1 MNIYRKVTE
10 GISSSIFRSIA
21 LFAWVALLP
30 FGVWSAEFDLT
41 SFNVDEYVNKENP
54 TPGKFYRDDI
64 LTEEQGIH
72 DLGGLFGILPA
83 KSEVPYHYHE
93 ARESVIM
100 AISGEAIQVMEG
112 EEFPFKAGDIIIV
125 PPQTKHQ
132 TINRSQAEFRFIEFF
147 TNPPVMND
155 FHLVE

>member
-1 MNIYRKVTE
+1 MLINKNLNYEK
-10 GISSSIFRSIA
+10 ISRSIA
-21 LFAWVALLP
+21 LYVCVALLP
-30 FGVWSAEFDLT
+30 LNVWSAEFALM

-54 TPGKFYRDDI
+54 TPGEFHRADI
-64 LTEEQGIH
+64 LTDELGIN
-72 DLGGLFGILPA
+72 DLGGLFAILPA
-83 KSEVPYHYHE
+83 DSKVPYHYHE

-112 EEFPFKAGDIIIV
+112 EEFLFTAGNIIIV

-132 TINRSQAEFRFIEFF
+132 TINRSQEGFRYIEFF
-147 TNPPVMND
+147 TNPPVMSD